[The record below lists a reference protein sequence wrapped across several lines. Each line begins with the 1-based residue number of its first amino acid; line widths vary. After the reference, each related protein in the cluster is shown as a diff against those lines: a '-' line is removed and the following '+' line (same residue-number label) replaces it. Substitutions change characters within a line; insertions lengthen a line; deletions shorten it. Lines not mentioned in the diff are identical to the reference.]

1 MISNWKMTGLTATS
15 ALALVAANP
24 AAAQDD
30 EATFS
35 ISGWINEGAAFYD
48 DGFSSD
54 IVQTSDNGTTLGSRI
69 TFSGSTPL
77 PNSGMKAGFEVILEP
92 LSIFTPLI
100 FSNQTNFDNQVGGDI
115 GLLGSSAYIEGKAG
129 KLTLGLQSM
138 PTDNIAVL
146 ADPSLTLWSSIS
158 PLFRFNG
165 FNIRGTGDGN
175 AVWGD
180 FAECLTGN
188 ELQGAGGIGIDC
200 NGIFRNGIRYDLPTI
215 TEGMNVAVGYAN
227 DDIFDVALK
236 YNHDFGGVTG
246 IFHVGYAVNNGGT
259 AFYESANNFQAQV
272 GLMHKDSGLFG
283 SFAFQAEEA
292 NDLTPTA
299 EAIGYG
305 DDTTAWWLKTGI
317 KREIFSVGDTAIT
330 GWYGQYNDQ
339 FGDINATLVT
349 GMITDSQMDRFGL
362 SIDQYFGS
370 KLIMYLTWEILD
382 IEVDGTTGL
391 VESAFNNAEELNSV
405 VFGMTFFF

>member
-1 MISNWKMTGLTATS
+1 MISKWKTRGLTAGV
-15 ALALVAANP
+15 ALALAAAYP
-24 AAAQDD
+24 AVAQDD

-48 DGFSSD
+48 DGESSD

-69 TFSGSTPL
+69 TFAGSAPL

-92 LSIFTPLI
+92 QSIFTPLI
-100 FSNQTNFDNQVGGDI
+100 FSNQTNFDSQVGGDI
-115 GLLGSSAYIEGKAG
+115 RLLGSSAYVEGKAG
-129 KLTLGLQSM
+129 KLTFGLQSM

-165 FNIRGTGDGN
+165 FSIRGTGDGA

-200 NGIFRNGIRYDLPTI
+200 NGIYRNGIRYDLPTI
-215 TEGMNVAVGYAN
+215 TEGLNIAIGYAN
-227 DDIFDVALK
+227 DDIYDVALK
-236 YNHDFGGVTG
+236 YNHDFGGATG
-246 IFHVGYAVNNGGT
+246 VFHIGYAENNGGT
-259 AFYESANNFQAQV
+259 TFYESASNLQVQA
-272 GLMHKDSGLFG
+272 GLMHKDSGIFG
-283 SFAFQAEEA
+283 TLAFQSEEA
-292 NDLTPTA
+292 EDLSATA
-299 EAIGYG
+299 QAIGYG
-305 DDTTAWWLKTGI
+305 DDTTAWWFKGGV
-317 KREIFSVGDTAIT
+317 KRSFFSWGDTALT

-339 FGDINATLVT
+339 FGDINATLTT

-370 KLIMYLTWEILD
+370 KLIMYLVWETLD
-382 IEVDGTTGL
+382 IEVDGTTTQ
-391 VESAFNNAEELNSV
+391 VEAAFNNAEQINSV
-405 VFGMTFFF
+405 VLGMTFFF

>member
-1 MISNWKMTGLTATS
+1 MSSNWKNGGLTAAT
-15 ALALVAANP
+15 ALALAVAFP
-24 AAAQDD
+24 AAAQD
-30 EATFS
+30 EAEFS

-48 DGFSSD
+48 DGQSTD
-54 IVQTSDNGTTLGSRI
+54 LVQTSDNGTTLGSRI
-69 TFSGSTPL
+69 TFAGSAPL
-77 PNSGMKAGFEVILEP
+77 PNSGMKAGFEVIIEP

-115 GLLGSSAYIEGKAG
+115 GLLGSSAYIEGAAG

-200 NGIFRNGIRYDLPTI
+200 NGIYRNGVRYDLPAFA
-215 TEGMNVAVGYAN
+215 EGLNIAVGYAN

-246 IFHVGYAVNNGGT
+246 VFHVGYAANNCGT
-259 AFYESANNFQAQV
+259 TFYDSATNFQAQV
-272 GLMHKDSGLFG
+272 GLMHKESGVFG
-283 SFAFQAEEA
+283 TLAYQAEEA
-292 NDLTPTA
+292 SDLSDTA

-305 DDTTAWWLKTGI
+305 DDTTAWWLKGGI
-317 KREIFSVGDTAIT
+317 KRSFFSWGDTALT

-339 FGDINATLVT
+339 FGDINATLTT
-349 GMITDSQMDRFGL
+349 GMVTDSQMDRVGL

-370 KLIMYLTWEILD
+370 KLIMYLVWEALD
-382 IEVDGTTGL
+382 IEVDGTTTQ
-391 VESAFNNAEELNSV
+391 VEAAFNNAETLNSV
-405 VFGMTFFF
+405 TFGMTFFF